1 MERKLEG
8 SAQEQY
14 VRMLAKTLNSVQ
26 KMRIQVGNRIK
37 AFKKNHGEDYDELVD
52 ALTTRMWD
60 QADFMEKNIAADLAK
75 AVATLPVTKW
85 LEQVKGIGPRLSAP
99 LVGVAAPI
107 DKYRTVSAFWSSM
120 GYGVVTACMECV
132 SLHLVGK
139 ERRRFLDRQT
149 QRRWDVYETSDKFE
163 ARVERISDDPDKLDA
178 FIREAMVEHRADEYK
193 KSEKHLCSCEVPV
206 LKKTAPNLKYY
217 GGLILPYDPYLKS
230 MCWRIAGQFVRQGE
244 FYREW
249 YDKYKEKYQLS
260 CPELSI
266 GHIDNR
272 ARRAMVKLF
281 LSHLW
286 EMWRKA
292 EGLPAGRTYLQ
303 EQLGDK
309 YSENHAFI
317 DPPYADTFEK
327 KPKQP

>member
-1 MERKLEG
+1 MERELKG

-14 VRMLAKTLNSVQ
+14 VRMLSKSLDSVQ
-26 KMRIQVGNRIK
+26 RMRIQMGNRIK
-37 AFKKNHGEDYDELVD
+37 AFKKNHGEDYGELVD

-60 QADFMEKNIAADLAK
+60 QADLMERNIAADLAK
-75 AVATLPVTKW
+75 AVAALPVTKW
-85 LEQVKGIGPRLSAP
+85 LEQVKGIGARLSGP
-99 LVGVAAPI
+99 LAGVAAPI
-107 DKYRTVSAFWSSM
+107 GKYRTVSAFWSSM
-120 GYGVVTACMECV
+120 GYGVVTVCVECV
-132 SLHLVGK
+132 NLHLVGK

-149 QRRWDVYETSDKFE
+149 QRRWDIYKTSDNFE
-163 ARVERISDDPDKLDA
+163 ARVERVGDDPDRVVA
-178 FIREAMVEHRADEYK
+178 FIREAMVEHRAEEYE
-193 KSEKHLCSCEVPV
+193 KSEKQLCSCEAPV
-206 LKKTAPNLKYY
+206 LKKSAPNLKYY

-249 YDKYKEKYQLS
+249 YDRYKERYQLS
-260 CPELSI
+260 CPDLPI

-303 EQLGDK
+303 EQLGEK
-309 YSENHAFI
+309 YSENHTFI
-317 DPPYADTFEK
+317 EPPYADTFDK